1 MNPLNPSSQT
11 RNITVLGLVVNLL
24 LAALKFALGI
34 LGRSQ
39 AVVADAVHSLSDMGT
54 DLLILVGLRFWS
66 APADDTHPYGH
77 QRMETFVTLLISIL
91 LAVVAAG
98 IGWGA
103 VHRLGGEPSCPPL
116 TLALF
121 GPLVSIIAKEILF
134 RRTRAVGKRIHS
146 TALIANA
153 WHHRSDA
160 LSSIPAFI
168 AVLAASINP
177 KWAFLDPV
185 GALIVALL
193 ILKVA
198 WDIAAPALAEL
209 TERGADHEDVQNIKE
224 LVRQVEGVVSVHRI
238 RTRRLG
244 AGWFVDLH
252 VNVNGDLPVRCGHD
266 IATQVQY
273 RLLEDGPHIA
283 DVLVHI
289 EPEEEK

>member
-1 MNPLNPSSQT
+1 MQTHTSSEQAH
-11 RNITVLGLVVNLL
+11 RITVAGLVVNFL
-24 LAALKFALGI
+24 LAALKLALGV

-54 DLLILVGLRFWS
+54 DLLVLIGLRFWS
-66 APADDTHPYGH
+66 APADEKHPYGH
-77 QRMETFVTLLISIL
+77 QRIETFVTLLISVL
-91 LAVVAAG
+91 LATVAVG
-98 IGWGA
+98 IGWNA
-103 VHRLGGEPSCPPL
+103 IHRLGQSVSCPPL
-116 TLALF
+116 SIALL

-160 LSSIPAFI
+160 LSSIPALV
-168 AVLAASINP
+168 AVTAASISP

-198 WDIAAPALAEL
+198 WDIASPALSEL
-209 TERGADHEDVQNIKE
+209 TERGANNEDVQAIAN
-224 LVRQVEGVVSVHRI
+224 LTRSVEGVCSVHKI

-244 AGWFVDLH
+244 AGWYVDLH
-252 VNVNGDLPVRCGHD
+252 VNVNGDQSVRHGHD
-266 IATQVQY
+266 IATNVQHL
-273 RLLEDGPHIA
+273 LLEDGPSVI
-283 DVLVHI
+283 DVTVHI
-289 EPEEEK
+289 EPEEES